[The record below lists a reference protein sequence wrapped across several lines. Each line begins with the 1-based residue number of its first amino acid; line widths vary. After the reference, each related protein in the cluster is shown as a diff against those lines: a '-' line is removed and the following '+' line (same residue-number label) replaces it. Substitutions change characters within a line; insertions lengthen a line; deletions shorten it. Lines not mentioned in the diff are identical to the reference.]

1 MDKNLLRQKYLE
13 SHDGLVDDYLDI
25 IIDIYDKFPDFKTDL
40 DFLFRGQVSADFA
53 LMIKD
58 NLNSVEKTHKALEFI
73 KQLYDRPQDK
83 WDAVS
88 EDFACA
94 LKSMLEDNKVDIKS
108 LNMVL
113 QEDIHQIFEN
123 EGFLEN

>member
-13 SHDGLVDDYLDI
+13 QHDGLVDDYLDI
-25 IIDIYDKFPDFKTDL
+25 IVDIYEKFPDFKTDL
-40 DFLFRGQVSADFA
+40 DFLFRSQVSADFA
-53 LMIKD
+53 LMIKN
-58 NLNSVEKTHKALEFI
+58 NLNDFEKTHKALEFI

-94 LKSMLEDNKVDIKS
+94 LKNMLNNNEVNIKS
-108 LNMVL
+108 LNNII
-113 QEDIHQIFEN
+113 QEDIHQIFDK
-123 EGFLEN
+123 EGF